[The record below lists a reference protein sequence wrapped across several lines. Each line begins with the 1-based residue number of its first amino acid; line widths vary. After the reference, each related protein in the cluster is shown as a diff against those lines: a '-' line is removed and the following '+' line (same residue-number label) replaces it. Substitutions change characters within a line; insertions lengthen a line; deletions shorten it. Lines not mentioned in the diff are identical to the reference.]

1 MDKIQEIIE
10 SLGLDQDKAE
20 ELMATAKTNPMAAM
34 GMLGSLGITP
44 EKLQTLMQLVMQNP
58 DLLKRSRLSMS
69 GGSRSGLK
77 TLTWKSKAICPDG
90 GNY

>member
-58 DLLKRSRLSMS
+58 DLLKNMASQF
-69 GGSRSGLK
+69 GLK
-77 TLTWKSKAICPDG
+77 SDMIDKVKDQFNKN
-90 GNY
+90 GNDDSN